1 MNFFQRNKKCFVR
14 ILLLLILL
22 ALPCTVS
29 ISARADGSNLVDE
42 IYATDGSLYPVIDY
56 ADLLT
61 DDEEQSLAAYLYDIE
76 ERQQCSVIVLTL
88 DSLGYRS
95 PMEYAD
101 DFYDYKGYG
110 YGEDHSGVI
119 LLLSMENRDYWF
131 GTTGSA
137 IKTFSDSDQEDIMD
151 SCLSYIS
158 SGSYYAGFNR
168 FAEECDKELTRTYE
182 AGIFTPQK
190 FLIRLLIGFG
200 LALIPLFI
208 FIAQLKTVHRQ
219 SGAADYTVGGLQLTR
234 HDDRFIR
241 SSISKTKIQKDS
253 GGSSTHSGSS
263 GTSHGGSGGHF

>member
-1 MNFFQRNKKCFVR
+1 MNFILRNKKSIVR
-14 ILLLLILL
+14 IILALILL
-22 ALPCTVS
+22 ALPFSLS
-29 ISARADGSNLVDE
+29 ITARADGSNLVDE

-61 DDEEQSLAAYLYDIE
+61 DEEEQNLAGYLYDIE
-76 ERQQCSVIVLTL
+76 ERQQCSVIILTL

-95 PMEYAD
+95 AMEYAD

-110 YGEDHSGVI
+110 YGDDHSGVI

-137 IKTFSDSDQEDIMD
+137 IGTFSDSDQGDIID

-158 SGSYYAGFNR
+158 GGDYYNGFVT

-182 AGIFTPQK
+182 AGIFTTQK
-190 FLIRLLIGFG
+190 FLLRLLIGFG

-208 FIAQLKTVHRQ
+208 FIAQLKNVHRQ
-219 SGAADYTVGGLQLTR
+219 SGASDYAVGGLKLTR
-234 HDDRFIR
+234 QDDRFIR
-241 SSISKTKIQKDS
+241 SSITKTKIQKDS